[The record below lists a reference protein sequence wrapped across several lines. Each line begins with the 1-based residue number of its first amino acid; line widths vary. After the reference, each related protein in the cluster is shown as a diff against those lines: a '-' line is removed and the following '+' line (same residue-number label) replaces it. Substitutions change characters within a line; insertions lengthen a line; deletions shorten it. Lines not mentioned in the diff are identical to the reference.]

1 LIKRTL
7 RSWGQDRLLWG
18 IIKNSGYLFSSNSA
32 AVVLTALQG
41 ILAARLLGIEG
52 YGVLAATIIPFVS
65 NINRLLSFRMSE
77 LVVKYVGQYLVEG
90 RRDRAAAVVKGAAMV
105 EAATAVLAFA
115 VLLAAAPLAANLI
128 AKDPSAAPF
137 FMLYGI
143 IIITNAFYETSLG
156 VLQVS
161 RLFKRIALV
170 NFIQSVLTAS
180 IILWAYLSQGGILE
194 VLLAY
199 LVGKTFAG
207 GTVVFLAYRQL
218 TFTVGRAWLRAPL
231 SLLPER
237 RELFR
242 FAVSTN
248 LNGTVNLIAR
258 DSETLLI
265 AFLRSPIEAGYYRI
279 ALTLINLVMLPIEPL
294 ISTTYAEIARTVS
307 RRDWGLTRRLLKRVS
322 ALSAVWTLGAG
333 GVIAALGW
341 LIIPILYSPEYSPAY
356 PALLILIVGY
366 GFANIFN
373 WSRTLMLAL
382 GMPAYPVKVS
392 AAAAAVKTAG
402 TFAFVGAYGYLLQAV
417 LLSGYFLAANGLVLW
432 RGLSEIQA
440 RAATGAPRAEP
451 ESPRAQ

>member
-32 AVVLTALQG
+32 AVVLTAVQG

-52 YGVLAATIIPFVS
+52 YGVLAATVIPFVS
-65 NINRLLSFRMSE
+65 NVNRLLSFRMSE
-77 LVVKYVGQYLVEG
+77 LVVKYVGQFLVEG
-90 RRDRAAAVVKGAAMV
+90 RRDRASAVVKAAALV
-105 EAATAVLAFA
+105 EAATALLAFL
-115 VLLAAAPLAANLI
+115 VLLIAAPYAANLL
-128 AKDPSAAPF
+128 AKDPGAAPY

-143 IIITNAFYETSLG
+143 IILTNAFYETSLG

-207 GTVVFLAYRQL
+207 LAVAVLAYRQL
-218 TFTVGRAWLRAPL
+218 SLSVGGGWLGAPL
-231 SLLPER
+231 HLLPER

-242 FAVSTN
+242 FAISTN
-248 LNGTVNLIAR
+248 LTGTVNLIAR

-265 AFLRSPIEAGYYRI
+265 AFLRSPVEAGYYRI

-294 ISTTYAEIARTVS
+294 ISTTYAEISRTVS
-307 RRDWGLTRRLLKRVS
+307 RKDWGLTRRLLKRVS
-322 ALSAVWTLGAG
+322 AISAAWTLSAG
-333 GVIAALGW
+333 GVMAALGW
-341 LIIPILYSPEYSPAY
+341 LIIPLLYSQEYLPAY
-356 PALLILIVGY
+356 PALLILMVGY

-392 AAAAAVKTAG
+392 AAAATVKTAG
-402 TFAFVGAYGYLLQAV
+402 TFAFVGVYGYLLQAF
-417 LLSGYFLAANGLVLW
+417 LLSGYFLAANGLVLL
-432 RGLSEIQA
+432 RGLGEIRSRMA
-440 RAATGAPRAEP
+440 EGAAVIEP
-451 ESPRAQ
+451 ESPGLP